1 MAHASALDPR
11 HSGRDLLIGAALAA
25 AAVVAVMADCIL
37 YQIATG
43 GAQPLLASKW
53 LLGAVAP
60 WAAVFVAL
68 RMRVSALGGRPSLA
82 EVKWL
87 GAAFAASLA
96 LDTALIPPQ
105 DWAEF
110 GARVQARLALVVLLP
125 LAARLR
131 LVWAPPRRG
140 TERTAERAGPDSRF
154 VGVRLVTAA
163 GNYIEVEGAG
173 GRRLIRMTIA
183 EAQARMDPAWAV
195 RIHRGTLVARE
206 LIDRLERDRNGIVAV
221 RLTDGRRLRV
231 GPSYRAAVR
240 QAVEG

>member
-1 MAHASALDPR
+1 MSHASALDR
-11 HSGRDLLIGAALAA
+11 RSSGRRDLLIGAALAA

-68 RMRVSALGGRPSLA
+68 RMRVSALAGRPSLA
-82 EVKWL
+82 EVGWIS
-87 GAAFAASLA
+87 AAFAISLA

-105 DWAEF
+105 DSAEF
-110 GARVQARLALVVLLP
+110 GARAQARLALALLLP

-131 LVWAPPRRG
+131 LVWTPPRRP
-140 TERTAERAGPDSRF
+140 AERAAPDGRF
-154 VGVRLVTAA
+154 AGVRLVTAA
-163 GNYIEVEGAG
+163 GNYVEVEGPG

-183 EAQARMDPAWAV
+183 EAQARMDPARAL

>member
-1 MAHASALDPR
+1 MSHASALDPR
-11 HSGRDLLIGAALAA
+11 HSARRDLLIGAALAA

-37 YQIATG
+37 YQVATG

-60 WAAVFVAL
+60 WAVVFVAL
-68 RMRVSALGGRPSLA
+68 RARVSALGGRPSLA
-82 EVKWL
+82 EAGWI

-105 DWAEF
+105 DWVEF
-110 GARVQARLALVVLLP
+110 GARVQARLALALLLP

-131 LVWAPPRRG
+131 LVWAPPRRA
-140 TERTAERAGPDSRF
+140 AEPAGPDSRF
-154 VGVRLVTAA
+154 AHARLVTAA
-163 GNYIEVEGAG
+163 GNYVEVEGAG

-183 EAQARMDPAWAV
+183 QAQARMDPARAL